1 MQIRPFPTVT
11 TMRIRTLLLAAL
23 LLPPVAASA
32 QQSDLDALPLPPAGT
47 GKPVSVSDEALEQA
61 LQAVR
66 PMTPEQIRKFRT
78 IMEEQRKAQSL
89 PISPSTPI
97 NRSIDV
103 ALKPGE
109 ISPVLRV
116 QAGKATSLTFS
127 DITGRPWPVLAVTVG
142 NNLAAKAE
150 SAGKPGDTNIV
161 VVSPLQQQFESNM
174 IVTLVNNPVPV
185 AFTLRTGDAQV
196 DYRADVRVKLRGPN
210 AAVDAVG
217 GAALAPTS
225 DVALIAFLDGT
236 PPRGAERM
244 RTTSGDVEAWWMEGL
259 LYVRTPNQLL
269 SPIYKAKSSHV
280 SGVNV
285 YQIVDAPVLIVS
297 RDGQMATVRISR

>member
-1 MQIRPFPTVT
+1 
-11 TMRIRTLLLAAL
+11 MRIRSLILAVLLLQPCL
-23 LLPPVAASA
+23 ASA
-32 QQSDLDALPLPPAGT
+32 QGVGLDALAVPPGGVPAGT
-47 GKPVSVSDEALEQA
+47 GKSVSDEALEQA

-89 PISPSTPI
+89 PISPSMPI

-109 ISPVLRV
+109 SSPILRV

-161 VVSPLQQQFESNM
+161 VISPLQQQFESNM

-185 AFTLRTGDAQV
+185 AFTLRTGDSQV
-196 DYRADVRVKLRGPN
+196 DYRTDVRIRQRGPN

-217 GAALAPTS
+217 GASLAPTS
-225 DVALIAFLDGT
+225 DAALISFLDGT
-236 PPRGAERM
+236 PPRGAEKM
-244 RTTSGDVEAWWMEGL
+244 RTSSGDVEAWWMEGL

-285 YQIVDAPVLIVS
+285 YQVVDAPVLIVS
-297 RDGQMATVRISR
+297 RDGQMAVVKISR